1 LGNPGSIYSAFD
13 IYVPDLSLSGEL
25 VLFDTTIPFLAFIV
39 FEIYK
44 VKRVFRL
51 EAVKASIISH
61 CDKSLLLLSHRQ
73 ALIPWREEF
82 SPLVEQDRAKRYLL
96 QVIDL
101 SGVLVAMILS

>member
-61 CDKSLLLLSHRQ
+61 CDKSLLHLSHRQ